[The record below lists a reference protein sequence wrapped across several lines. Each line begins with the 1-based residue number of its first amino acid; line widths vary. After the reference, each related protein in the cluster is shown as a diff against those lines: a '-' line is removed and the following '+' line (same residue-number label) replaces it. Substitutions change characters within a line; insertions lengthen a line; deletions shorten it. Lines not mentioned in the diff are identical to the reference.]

1 MHMAATPLQEGS
13 SAQESIAELGAEAA
27 RQHRDF
33 GAGSLI
39 VCDRLVRIYL
49 AAGIEV
55 QALQGLDLLVEQGE
69 IVALVG
75 ASGSGKSTL
84 MNILAGL
91 DTPTAGSVRV
101 AGHDLAAMASR
112 QRLAYRRRV
121 VGFIWQQT
129 SRNLLPYL
137 TAQQNVE
144 LPMRLAGSRAASRRA
159 RAAELLDLLGLGDGA
174 GRRPDQ
180 MSGGEQQRAAIAVA
194 LVNEPKVLLADEP
207 TGELD
212 TATAAEVFGESRARR
227 DRADRHPRP
236 GRVLGGAPGRRDQGR
251 PDQHRDPPA
260 GQHRRRRR
268 DGPARGGVRGARPGR
283 PAAAAQGNDRTAGH
297 AGPGPPRRRTRPHRR
312 LARPARQVVTAVLA
326 TDMLA
331 VEGVTRTFGSGR
343 TATHALRGVSFTV
356 GSGQLVALR
365 GRSGSGKT
373 TLLNV
378 VGGLDQPDGGRVQ
391 VAGQDVTAMS
401 SRERMAMRRT
411 SVAFVFQSFGLIPI
425 LSAAENVG
433 VPLRIA
439 GLAPKE
445 REQRVRLMLDIV
457 GLSDHARQRP
467 GELSGGQQQRVAIAR
482 ALAGSPQVLLADEPT
497 GQLDSET
504 GKQIMRLL
512 RTVVQSE
519 GVTALVATHDPD
531 LIGIADSVL
540 ELEDGKIK
548 DN

>member
-1 MHMAATPLQEGS
+1 M
-13 SAQESIAELGAEAA
+13 
-27 RQHRDF
+27 
-33 GAGSLI
+33 
-39 VCDRLVRIYL
+39 
-49 AAGIEV
+49 
-55 QALQGLDLLVEQGE
+55 
-69 IVALVG
+69 
-75 ASGSGKSTL
+75 
-84 MNILAGL
+84 
-91 DTPTAGSVRV
+91 
-101 AGHDLAAMASR
+101 
-112 QRLAYRRRV
+112 
-121 VGFIWQQT
+121 
-129 SRNLLPYL
+129 
-137 TAQQNVE
+137 
-144 LPMRLAGSRAASRRA
+144 
-159 RAAELLDLLGLGDGA
+159 
-174 GRRPDQ
+174 
-180 MSGGEQQRAAIAVA
+180 
-194 LVNEPKVLLADEP
+194 
-207 TGELD
+207 
-212 TATAAEVFGESRARR
+212 
-227 DRADRHPRP
+227 
-236 GRVLGGAPGRRDQGR
+236 
-251 PDQHRDPPA
+251 
-260 GQHRRRRR
+260 
-268 DGPARGGVRGARPGR
+268 
-283 PAAAAQGNDRTAGH
+283 
-297 AGPGPPRRRTRPHRR
+297 
-312 LARPARQVVTAVLA
+312 TAVLA
-326 TDMLA
+326 TDMLD

-378 VGGLDQPDGGRVQ
+378 IGGLDRPDGGRVR

-401 SRERMAMRRT
+401 AHERMAMRRT

-439 GLAPKE
+439 GVAAKE

-457 GLSDHARQRP
+457 GLSDHAKQRP

-482 ALAGSPQVLLADEPT
+482 ALAGRPQVLLADEPT

-548 DN
+548 TN